1 MGHMLAT
8 RYKIAIASL
17 GLVGVLV
24 ACEHAHYWRN
34 AEPWETSFRK
44 DMADPT
50 KAKAEMISRMAPR
63 AGEKPYES
71 KDAALAASAG
81 CISCH
86 TETDHFNAHPGDT
99 PAISCVDC
107 HGGNGEVKS
116 TMDKPGR
123 PGVPGTPITDSAYL
137 AAMIKAHVSPR
148 NPQAWYGSPTI
159 KYGDHHGEHG
169 EEHAEGGNAEGEHA
183 EGDTKETVHGSL
195 HGSRNPEATAALL
208 NQESPE
214 FIRFMNPGDLRVAEW
229 ACGKCHAQEVAFVGH
244 SMMAHGSQLWGAA
257 LYNNGS
263 IPNKISAYGESYSPF
278 GLPQRLQGVIEADS
292 NGIQKVRKPTD
303 EEVKRDGVVP
313 WLEPLPVW
321 AITQPG
327 NILRVFERGTKLP
340 VPGGAVPNE
349 EPGAIGLP
357 NPLSESGKADKGL
370 SPRGLGTKIRTDP
383 VFLGLQKTRLLD
395 PILNMMGTNDH
406 PGDFRQSGC
415 TACHTSY
422 ANDRSVKN
430 SGKELAAKGNKGFSS
445 TSDPTI
451 AKNESGHPD
460 KHVLSNAIPTSQ
472 CIVCHV
478 HPGTSYANTYT
489 GYMWWDLESDG
500 EFMYPNRTSQPTPE
514 QRWESLR
521 KNPDDAAIRG
531 LWGNL
536 YPSAVNHKGEAAG
549 TDFLEKT
556 GSPEFNAKLQ
566 HNQFADFHGHGWM
579 FRAIHKK
586 DRTGNL
592 LDGQGNVIDPND
604 PDKWKKAVHLAD
616 LHLDA
621 GMHCIDCHFKQDM
634 HGNGKLYA
642 EVRNAVEIRCQDC
655 HGDYNSRATL
665 KTSGPAAPRNDKGE
679 VIGTSF
685 ERTRVFG
692 KPRFYTKKD
701 GTLWQRSAVEKGLEW
716 PVVQTMDTIN
726 PASAWAIANPK
737 EAAKSRYAKTV
748 FRDESSGQIRWGDTP
763 KENGPKGEGKLA
775 HSMDKVECFTCHT
788 SWMTSCAGCHL
799 PMLANERTPMLHNEN
814 KYTRNYT
821 RYNFQVLRD
830 DTYQLGRDSTVKGG
844 KVVPVRSSSAVIVS
858 SQNLLREWI
867 YSQQQTISAEGYSGQ
882 AFNPHFPHAT
892 AGRGTTKMCI
902 DCHAS
907 RDGDNNAWMAQLLL
921 QGTNMVNFIGRFAY
935 VAEGS
940 GGLEGVVVTEHE
952 EPQAVLGSYFQSL
965 AWPDEYKKFVEEDKR
980 ELELAYHHDGKG
992 AFGWLNGAEILDLQ
1006 LRGEYLYAARGSAGF
1021 YVFDV
1026 QAIDHKGFSE
1036 RIVTAP
1042 VSPLGQRL
1050 GFDTENCVAIA
1061 SPTTL
1066 GVDPARTR
1074 MSNDPS
1080 QPRAIGLDEPKPWHV
1095 NQEQKIHPMYA
1106 YLYIGDS
1113 KEGLITTF
1121 AGTLLDGDPENNFLE
1136 RTKFKDGTTAF
1147 NPDGVLTGMTH
1158 LVLAGHYV
1166 YATSPRGL
1174 VVIDI
1179 DDPTD
1184 PKLVKVAGSDVL
1196 VNPQAVQVQFRY
1208 AFVTD
1213 AGGLKV
1219 FDVTEPGNTEFVGG
1233 SALDLPGEKHRLY
1246 VARTYAY
1253 VACGSAGMAIVDVTK
1268 PGTPTLVTQFT
1279 GDGELK
1285 DTRDVKVGM
1294 TNASMFAYIADGKG
1308 GFKVAQLMGPNTT
1321 AQFRGFAPPL
1331 NPQIIA
1337 RRSTHGPALAVSKGL
1352 DRDRAVDESGNQ
1364 TSVFG
1369 RLGARPLN
1377 LSEQRKMYLHNGV
1390 PWTVTNEPDGAPEA
1404 YTLSEPA
1411 KKEEEKPAEGGG
1423 RRRGR

>member
-1 MGHMLAT
+1 MTRPFPT
-8 RYKIAIASL
+8 RYKVAFVL
-17 GLVGVLV
+17 TGLVGVLV

-34 AEPWETSFRK
+34 AEPWEKSFVRE
-44 DMADPT
+44 MSDP
-50 KAKAEMISRMAPR
+50 AKEKVELARRMAPR
-63 AGEKPYES
+63 AEQRKS
-71 KDAALAASAG
+71 KDEALAHAAG

-86 TETDHFNAHPGDT
+86 GETDAFNAHESESV
-99 PAISCVDC
+99 AISCVDC
-107 HGGNGEVKS
+107 HGGNGDIKS
-116 TMDKPGR
+116 PMDKPGR
-123 PGVPGTPITDSAYL
+123 PGAPGTPITDETYL
-137 AAMIKAHVSPR
+137 AAMNRAHVLPR

-159 KYGDHHGEHG
+159 KYGDHHGEH
-169 EEHAEGGNAEGEHA
+169 A
-183 EGDTKETVHGSL
+183 GDGHGSAGHGGL

-208 NQESPE
+208 NQETPE
-214 FIRFMNPGDLRVAEW
+214 FVRFINPGDLRVADW
-229 ACGKCHAQEVAFVGH
+229 ACGSCHAQEVAFVNH
-244 SMMAHGSQLWGAA
+244 SMMKHGCQLWGAA

-263 IPNKISAYGESYSPF
+263 IPNKIPGYGESYSAF
-278 GLPQRLQGVIEADS
+278 GTPQRLQGVVEADS
-292 NGIQKVRKPTD
+292 KGIQAVRRPTEREMR
-303 EEVKRDGVVP
+303 EEGVIAY
-313 WLEPLPVW
+313 LTPLPVW

-327 NILRVFERGTKLP
+327 NVLRVFERGTKLP

-357 NPLSESGKADKGL
+357 NPLAESGKADKGL

-395 PILNMMGTNDH
+395 PVLTFVGTNDH
-406 PGDFRQSGC
+406 PGDYRHSGC
-415 TACHTSY
+415 TACHTVY

-430 SGKELAAKGNKGFSS
+430 SGKSLAAAGNMGTSS
-445 TSDPTI
+445 TVDPTI
-451 AKNESGHPD
+451 PKDESGHPVR
-460 KHVLSNAIPTSQ
+460 HVLTNAIPTSQ

-500 EFMYPNRTSQPTPE
+500 ESMYPSKTARPTAE

-521 KNPDDAAIRG
+521 KNPDDAAMRG

-536 YPSAVNHKGEAAG
+536 YPYAVNHKGESAG
-549 TDFLEKT
+549 NQFLENT
-556 GSPEFNAKLQ
+556 GSPEFNAKLS

-586 DRTGNL
+586 DMRGNL
-592 LDGQGNVIDPND
+592 LDRQGSVIDPAD
-604 PDKWKKAVHLAD
+604 PNKWEKAVHLAD
-616 LHLDA
+616 IHLDA

-634 HGNGKLYA
+634 HGNGKLYG

-655 HGDYNSRATL
+655 HGDYSAKATL
-665 KTSGPAAPRNDKGE
+665 RTSGPAAARDEKG
-679 VIGTSF
+679 VVVGTDLS
-685 ERTRVFG
+685 RSRVFG
-692 KPRFYTKKD
+692 KRRFEWNKKT
-701 GTLWQRSAVEKGLEW
+701 GKLIQRSAVDPSLSWE
-716 PVVQTMDTIN
+716 VVQTIDTIN
-726 PASAWAIANPK
+726 PASEWAIANPDA
-737 EAAKSRYAKTV
+737 AAKSRYAKTV
-748 FRDESSGQIRWGDTP
+748 FRDASSGQIRWGDSP
-763 KENGPKGEGKLA
+763 KPGSAGTTNLA
-775 HSMDKVECFTCHT
+775 HSMEKMECYTCHT
-788 SWMTSCAGCHL
+788 SWITSCAGCHL

-814 KYTRNYT
+814 LYTRNYT

-830 DTYQLGRDSTVKGG
+830 DTYQLGRDSQVKGG
-844 KVVPVRSSSAVIVS
+844 KIVPVRSSSAVIVS

-867 YSQQQTISAEGYSGQ
+867 YSQQQTISGEGYSGQ

-892 AGRGTTKMCI
+892 GGRGTTKMCT

-907 RDGDNNAWMAQLLL
+907 RDGDNNAWMAQLFL
-921 QGTNMVNFIGRFAY
+921 QGTNMVNFLGRYVY
-935 VAEGS
+935 VAQGHAGFEAIAA
-940 GGLEGVVVTEHE
+940 TEHD
-952 EPQAVLGSYFQSL
+952 EPQTVYGSYFQSL

-980 ELELAYHHDGKG
+980 QLKLAYHHDGKG

-1006 LRGEYLYAARGSAGF
+1006 LRGEYVYAARGSAGF

-1074 MSNDPS
+1074 LSSDPTK
-1080 QPRAIGLDEPKPWHV
+1080 PRAIGLDDPQPWHV
-1095 NQEQKIHPMYA
+1095 NQERKIHPMYA

-1113 KEGLITTF
+1113 VEGLITTF

-1136 RTKFKDGTTAF
+1136 RTRFKDGTTAF

-1166 YATSPRGL
+1166 YATGPRGL
-1174 VVIDI
+1174 VIIDV

-1184 PKLVKVAGSDVL
+1184 PKLVKVVGSDVL
-1196 VNPQAVQVQFRY
+1196 NNPQCVQVQLRY

-1213 AGGLKV
+1213 SEGLKV
-1219 FDVTEPGNTEFVGG
+1219 FDITTPAGAEFVSGA
-1233 SALDLPGEKHRLY
+1233 SLPLPGEKHRLY

-1253 VACGSAGMAIVDVTK
+1253 VACGSAGLAIVDVTS
-1268 PGTPTLVTQFT
+1268 PTRPVLYNQFNA
-1279 GDGELK
+1279 DGRLK

-1294 TNASMFAYIADGKG
+1294 TNASMYAYVADGTA
-1308 GFKVAQLMGPNTT
+1308 GFKVLQLMGPNTT
-1321 AQFRGFAPPL
+1321 PQFRGFIPPV
-1331 NPQIIA
+1331 NPQLIA
-1337 RRSTHGPALAVSKGL
+1337 WRDTHGPCLAVSKGL
-1352 DRDRAVDESGNQ
+1352 DRDRAVDETGHQ

-1377 LSEQRKMYLHNGV
+1377 LAEQQKLYLHNGQ
-1390 PWTVTNEPDGAPEA
+1390 PWSVTNTPETSPEPF
-1404 YTLSEPA
+1404 TLNTEE
-1411 KKEEEKPAEGGG
+1411 KKDEKPAEAPSGG